1 MMVPF
6 QLSTLPVTPWKNGGG
21 ETREIICVP
30 APDAP
35 FLWRASIATLQA
47 DGPFSPF
54 PGVDRVITLLAGQPL
69 RLCGEN
75 IDQPLALWQ
84 PWAFPGE
91 WALSSVG
98 IVAPG
103 LDFNI
108 MTQRG
113 RASATVQVVS
123 DLQCPASE
131 GVAYVLQ
138 GEWDLAGRRC
148 AVKQRPLLA
157 RWIPAES
164 ASRGQQ
170 WTPAAGGDRAQII
183 VRRDDILQ
191 LSRCTFAPR
200 GAD

>member
-21 ETREIICVP
+21 ETREIICVT

-148 AVKQRPLLA
+148 AAGSGLCWRGG
-157 RWIPAES
+157 
-164 ASRGQQ
+164 SRGICVP
-170 WTPAAGGDRAQII
+170 WAAMDACCW
-183 VRRDDILQ
+183 RR
-191 LSRCTFAPR
+191 SRSNNR
-200 GAD
+200 QER